1 MDGKIME
8 EKIKKSFTICGVTI
22 YRILAYFI
30 IYSVLGFILE
40 TTLALLAYGK
50 IESRQGFMY
59 GPVCPIYGVGA
70 VIMILALKK
79 FNKNEITLFLGGMLV
94 GSIVEYVISLFGDLV
109 LNVRWWDYSD
119 RFLNINGRIC
129 LLYSLCWGIVGIYLS
144 KNLNIKIDNAIEWLK
159 KRVNRILLEVLLIIL
174 IVFLFLDCIIS
185 VFAINIFLSKV
196 VVENDIKNAKN
207 VDSYIRTYDYFYK
220 NEKRKEF
227 IDKYWNENK
236 MVLTYPNLK
245 LQLDNEKKLYVQDFY
260 KEVKPYYYK
269 FDNNLIDIKL

>member
-1 MDGKIME
+1 ME
-8 EKIKKSFTICGVTI
+8 EKSKKRITICGVTI

-30 IYSVLGFILE
+30 IYSMIGFMLE
-40 TTLALLAYGK
+40 TSLALLAYGK

-79 FNKNEITLFLGGMLV
+79 FNKNDVTLFLGGVLV
-94 GSIVEYVISLFGDLV
+94 GSIVEYTISLFGDIV

-129 LLYSLCWGIVGIYLS
+129 LLYSICWGLIGVYLT
-144 KNLNIKIDNAIEWLK
+144 KNLNVYVDKFIEWIK
-159 KRVNRILLEVLLIIL
+159 KRINITILRFIIIL
-174 IVFLFLDCIIS
+174 VTIFLFIDCIIS
-185 VFAINIFLSKV
+185 AVAINVFLART
-196 VVENDIKNAKN
+196 VVENDIKNVQN
-207 VDSYIRTYDYFYK
+207 RDSYVETYEYFYS
-220 NEKRKEF
+220 NNKRKE
-227 IDKYWNENK
+227 IVDKYWNEKK

-245 LQLDNEKKLYVQDFY
+245 LQLDNGKQLYVQDFY